1 MLPGESLVFLQ
12 VLNSTCGKLGERQG
26 PQMVKESGN

>member
-12 VLNSTCGKLGERQG
+12 VLHSTCGKLGERQG
-26 PQMVKESGN
+26 PQVVKEGGN